1 MQLQLWLSLALASFT
16 VARSSVQGVRD
27 ILPRSEQDIT
37 AAQDADAIKKLL
49 KSIDPAVIQLHNTI
63 KGLTP
68 ANAGTEMKTLNT
80 QAHTV
85 GSLMESGAAALE
97 KSPPLKGIT
106 DVIGLL
112 SPGQAALKTVNQT
125 LQDMFAK
132 KDVIRNSV
140 NHAHLANSSQANI
153 SRAKSLSSKMVFAPS
168 NQELSL
174 WEKQCNPRSQNR

>member
-1 MQLQLWLSLALASFT
+1 MQLQLWFSLALASCT
-16 VARSSVQGVRD
+16 VARSSVQIVRD
-27 ILPRSEQDIT
+27 LCPRSEQNIA
-37 AAQDADAIKKLL
+37 AAQDAAAIKKLL
-49 KSIDPAVIQLHNTI
+49 KSIDPAVVQLHNTI
-63 KGLTP
+63 KGLTA

-106 DVIGLL
+106 DAIGLL

-132 KDVIRNSV
+132 KDIIKNSV
-140 NHAHLANSSQANI
+140 IHTHLANSSQSNI
-153 SRAKSLSSKMVFAPS
+153 SRAKFLSSKTVFAPS

-174 WEKQCNPRSQNR
+174 WEEQCSPRSQNR